1 MKAIVYTS
9 NTGFTEK
16 YARLLSEKTGLATY
30 ALKDAAKLDKGDSV
44 IYLGWISANR
54 INGLNKA
61 MKRFDVR
68 AVGAVGMLGTGSRL
82 TETREANKLASDMPL
97 FTLQGGYDNTKLKG
111 IKKLLMKA
119 VEKTLAE
126 SLSAKAE
133 RTPDEEAML
142 DMVTNG
148 GDYVRVE
155 NLAAL
160 LDWYEQND
168 R

>member
-16 YARLLSEKTGLATY
+16 YARMLSEKTGLAAY
-30 ALKDAAKLDKGDSV
+30 ALKDAAKLERGGEV

-54 INGLNKA
+54 INGLKKA

-68 AVGAVGMLGTGSRL
+68 AVGAVGMLGTGTRL
-82 TETREANKLASDMPL
+82 SETRDANGLAADMPL
-97 FTLQGGYDNTKLKG
+97 FTLQGGYDNTRLKG

-119 VEKTLAE
+119 VEKTLSE
-126 SLSAKAE
+126 SLSAKAD
-133 RTPDEEAML
+133 RTPDEDAML
-142 DMVTNG
+142 DMVKNG
-148 GDYVRVE
+148 GDYVRE
-155 NLAAL
+155 DNLAAL